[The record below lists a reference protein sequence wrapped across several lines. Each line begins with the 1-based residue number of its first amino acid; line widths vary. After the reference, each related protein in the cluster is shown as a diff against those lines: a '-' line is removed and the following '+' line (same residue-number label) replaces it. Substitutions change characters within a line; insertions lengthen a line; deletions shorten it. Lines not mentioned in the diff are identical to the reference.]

1 MQKLTRATRISLM
14 TGAAL
19 ALLGVG
25 AYGAQQGGPRP
36 PALTFSGPVPSQY
49 LISPEAGSK
58 FGVHDH
64 MTISADVAERLS
76 HTCEQFAKAHNA
88 SATVVILDTAG
99 RIIHEHRMDG
109 QSYLN
114 QRAAEEKAKT
124 ALITREPSRV
134 IAGRVF
140 GDVQT
145 ELRMG
150 QFGLNPQQ
158 GGLPIIVNDQLIG
171 AIGVGGGAGGEEL
184 CAENAM
190 ETVFGPQPPRVAAP
204 RGARDGFN
212 AVFAPANAAAP
223 GQGGG

>member
-1 MQKLTRATRISLM
+1 MARITRFSRIGLM
-14 TGAAL
+14 AGAAL
-19 ALLGVG
+19 AVLGVG
-25 AYGAQQGGPRP
+25 AYAAQQGGPKP
-36 PALTFSGPVPSQY
+36 PALTFSGPVPPQF
-49 LISPEAGSK
+49 LVSPEAGSR

-64 MTISADVAERLS
+64 MTVSADVAERLS

-88 SATVVILDTAG
+88 TATIVILDPAG

-109 QSYLN
+109 QSFLN

-134 IAGRVF
+134 IAARSF
-140 GDVQT
+140 EDTQT
-145 ELRMG
+145 QLRMQ

-184 CAENAM
+184 CAKNAL
-190 ETVFGPQPPRVAAP
+190 ETVFGPQPATVAAP
-204 RGARDGFN
+204 AGARESFGG
-212 AVFAPANAAAP
+212 VFAPA
-223 GQGGG
+223 GGRQGGG

>member
-1 MQKLTRATRISLM
+1 MHTFRHLSRIWLM
-14 TGAAL
+14 AGTAL

-25 AYGAQQGGPRP
+25 AYAAQQAGPKP

-64 MTISADVAERLS
+64 MTVSADVAERLS
-76 HTCEQFAKAHNA
+76 HSCEQYAKAHNA
-88 SATVVILDTAG
+88 TATIVILDTAG

-114 QRAAEEKAKT
+114 QKATEEKART
-124 ALITREPSRV
+124 ALITREPSHVITNRV
-134 IAGRVF
+134 YE
-140 GDVQT
+140 DVATQI
-145 ELRMG
+145 RME

-171 AIGVGGGAGGEEL
+171 AIGVGGGAGGEEI
-184 CAENAM
+184 CARNAL
-190 ETVFGPQPPRVAAP
+190 ESVF
-204 RGARDGFN
+204 
-212 AVFAPANAAAP
+212 
-223 GQGGG
+223 